1 MGAPHPGKLDKLS
14 SCLDNLGSVEEI
26 PGVPELNSDSTL
38 PLYAQLADKLTRQ
51 IRAGDFASG
60 EKIPSETVLAESYQI
75 GRPTVRQATD
85 LLIRRGYLER
95 RRGSGT
101 YVREP
106 SRHVDLFSLGGT
118 LSSFNKQGIKLS
130 TRMIVAPRL
139 VVAEASDQSEFAGD
153 FYLMERLASVAR
165 APVLLER
172 FRFAADVFPFFDRN
186 KLAGRSLSQVVLE
199 RYQMEASSAD
209 QSFSVTDLDAKQARL
224 LDLEEGSPVLRVE
237 RVLHFPQAMNAVRA
251 TMWCRTD
258 KFRFSQKLGA

>member
-1 MGAPHPGKLDKLS
+1 MPS
-14 SCLDNLGSVEEI
+14 
-26 PGVPELNSDSTL
+26 LNSDSTL

-51 IRAGDFASG
+51 IRAGDFSSG
-60 EKIPSETVLAESYQI
+60 EKIPSETMLADHYQI
-75 GRPTVRQATD
+75 GRPTVRQATE

-130 TRMIVAPRL
+130 TRLIIAPRL
-139 VVAEASDQSEFAGD
+139 VAADDNEEGD
-153 FYLMERLASVAR
+153 FYLMERLASVAK

-172 FRFAADVFPFFDRN
+172 FLFAAEVFPFFDRN
-186 KLAGRSLSQVVLE
+186 KLAGRSLSQMVLE

-209 QSFSVTDLDAKQARL
+209 QSFSVTDLDAEQARL

-237 RVLHFPQAMNAVRA
+237 RVLHFPNAMNAVRA
-251 TMWCRTD
+251 TMLCRTD
-258 KFRFSQKLGA
+258 KFKFSQKLGA